1 MSKKDEKVEK
11 KIFASYTEEEFI
23 AARDALFEAERL
35 LNDRIVTLG
44 KTVEFCNARQDP
56 SGANFEQARHAY
68 ILYRNFILKAKSV
81 LRMYR

>member
-11 KIFASYTEEEFI
+11 KIFVSYTEEEFNQV
-23 AARDALFEAERL
+23 REALRQAEHL
-35 LNDRIVTLG
+35 LNDRIITLG
-44 KTVEFCNARQDP
+44 KTVEFCSARQDP